1 MATRIA
7 PSIALPRPARRL
19 RARPGV
25 SRTRRSVA
33 AALEITLEPRLAQR
47 RGLRSWPRIPRANR
61 AVATE
66 PLLEILALLRDPAIT
81 LPDDA
86 VRCVLTLAICPTS
99 ALYGPYPNQALFAA
113 HSLVNQLRARADGVA
128 A

>member
-7 PSIALPRPARRL
+7 SSIPLPRRVRRAA
-19 RARPGV
+19 ARPVV
-25 SRTRRSVA
+25 SRTRRSAA
-33 AALEITLEPRLAQR
+33 AALEITLEPWLAQR
-47 RGLRSWPRIPRANR
+47 RGVRSWPRIPRANR

-86 VRCVLTLAICPTS
+86 VRQVLTLAICPTS
-99 ALYGPYPNQALFAA
+99 PLYGRDPNQALFAA
-113 HSLVNQLRARADGVA
+113 QSLVNQLRAHADGVA